1 MFDAQKCLENLRGE
15 TRREET
21 NTDLLCFS
29 DIRSDTVDWLWYPY
43 IPKGK
48 ITILQGDPGEGKTT
62 LALQLAALVS
72 RGIMWGM
79 TAEQVSTRR
88 PANVIYQTAE
98 DGLTDTIK
106 PRLTQAKADC
116 NHVYTIHEHTEALSL
131 NDIRLEHALEQLHPS
146 LVILDPIQAYLGAN
160 VDMHRANEIRP
171 VMQMLAQAAQRHNCA
186 VVLIG
191 HMNKKAGDKSMYRGL
206 GSIDL
211 TAAARSVLLMARDP
225 QAQDMRVLVHVKSSL
240 AKEGDPL
247 QFKLGEEDCLMGF
260 HGKYTGNLK
269 LLLQSDTAMQSDPI
283 GEAIELLQQ
292 ELAGGER
299 RSAELLELAKEKGI
313 SKATLSRARKQL
325 GVKAYQ
331 KNKIWYNV
339 FPV

>member
-1 MFDAQKCLENLRGE
+1 MTEFENER
-15 TRREET
+15 TAPI
-21 NTDLLCFS
+21 DILCFS
-29 DIRSDTVDWLWYPY
+29 DIRTDTVEWLWYPY

-79 TAEQVSTRR
+79 TEEQVSTRR
-88 PANVIYQTAE
+88 PANVVYQTAE

-106 PRLTQAKADC
+106 PRLMQAKADC
-116 NHVYTIHEHTEALSL
+116 NHVYTIHEHNEALTL
-131 NDIRLEHALEQLHPS
+131 NDVRLEYALQQLHPT

-171 VMQMLAQAAQRHNCA
+171 VMQILAQAAQRYNCA

-211 TAAARSVLLMARDP
+211 AAAARSVLLMARDP
-225 QAQDMRVLVHVKSSL
+225 QEQDMRILVQVKSSL

-247 QFKLGEEDCLMGF
+247 QFKLGDEDCLLGF
-260 HGKYTGNLK
+260 HGRYRGNLSE
-269 LLLQSDTAMQSDPI
+269 LFQADAAMQTDRI
-283 GEAIELLQQ
+283 DEAIALLQQ

-299 RSAELLELAKEKGI
+299 RSAELMQLAKEKGI
-313 SKATLSRARKQL
+313 SKSTLSRARKQL
-325 GVKAYQ
+325 GVKAYH
-331 KNKIWYNV
+331 KHGIWYNT
-339 FPV
+339 FPAPQSE

>member
-1 MFDAQKCLENLRGE
+1 MYDMNKALENLR
-15 TRREET
+15 EESPA
-21 NTDLLCFS
+21 DLVCL
-29 DIRSDTVDWLWYPY
+29 DDVQTDTVEWLWYPY

-106 PRLTQAKADC
+106 PRLMQAKADC
-116 NHVYTIHEHTEALSL
+116 HHIYTIYEHTDALTL
-131 NDIRLEHALEQLHPS
+131 NDARLEHALEELHPA

-171 VMQMLAQAAQRHNCA
+171 VMQILAQAAQRYNCA

-206 GSIDL
+206 GSIDFA
-211 TAAARSVLLMARDP
+211 AAARSILMMARDP
-225 QAQDMRVLVHVKSSL
+225 QEQDVRVLVQVKSSL
-240 AKEGDPL
+240 AKSGDPL
-247 QFKLGEEDCLMGF
+247 QFKLGDEDCLMGF
-260 HGKYTGNLK
+260 HGKYTGNLSR
-269 LLLQSDTAMQSDPI
+269 LLQSDAAVQNTGVED
-283 GEAIELLQQ
+283 AIEFFQQ

-299 RSAELLELAKEKGI
+299 RSAELLELAKGKGI
-313 SKATLSRARKQL
+313 SKSQLSRARKQL
-325 GVKAYQ
+325 GVAAY
-331 KNKIWYNV
+331 KKHGIWYNA
-339 FPV
+339 FPAPQPE